1 MDHRWEGEPPITSH
15 YLPSVR
21 ISVGGELVVEIEG
34 GVRIDS
40 FSEVKN
46 LGCNNMSMMEGG

>member
-1 MDHRWEGEPPITSH
+1 MDHRWEGESPITRH

-46 LGCNNMSMMEGG
+46 LGCNNACMM